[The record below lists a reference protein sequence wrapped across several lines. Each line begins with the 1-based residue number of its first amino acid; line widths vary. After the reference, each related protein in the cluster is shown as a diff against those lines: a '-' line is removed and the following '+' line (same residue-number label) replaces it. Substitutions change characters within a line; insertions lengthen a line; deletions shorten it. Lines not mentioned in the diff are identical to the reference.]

1 MKIIK
6 THKYIINKILSY
18 KGDIVVCGLSETT
31 KAYINQYK
39 LEKEIKYIFDNNTDK
54 NATFYQSIKIID
66 YKKLSNLNDTLII
79 IWGNH
84 NNEYY
89 QQIKDTNNKILM
101 EYQNHLSKT
110 QNLTQ
115 LLDSDFI
122 FEVETPNFQIKQ
134 TYNNSHNF
142 SRQLINQLILL
153 NKKIIT
159 KAVNS
164 TNQNYSKIRKPIK
177 NSILFSYHSYGQEQ
191 SNIIRYKDGYIANTI
206 TFDLEGY
213 SGWSSLCEENIDIL
227 IKNIDYKKANTYF
240 EKLSKHYI
248 TNNQSKYSQ
257 PTNDNFDFPK
267 EFIFFP
273 LQTLDDSVMQHS
285 YFKPFELIK
294 KIIKILNQQNISL
307 VIKEHPRCQNKKL
320 KEYLAKQEDK
330 GNIILFNGS
339 IHDAIKKAKTI
350 YTINSG
356 VGFEA
361 LFHLK
366 PVITFGKS
374 DYMSIT
380 KNISNLDIIKQNPY
394 YFLNKN
400 NKIKIIKFIYY
411 YLTKKYLYLSKQ
423 NTIDKFIYKII
434 KNYLKD

>member
-54 NATFYQSIKIID
+54 NATFYQSIKIIN